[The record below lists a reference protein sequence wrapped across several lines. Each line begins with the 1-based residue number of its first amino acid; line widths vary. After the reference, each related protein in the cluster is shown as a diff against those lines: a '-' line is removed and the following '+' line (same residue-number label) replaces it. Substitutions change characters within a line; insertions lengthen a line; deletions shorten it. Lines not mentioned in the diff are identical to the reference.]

1 MTHHPEPILLPTST
15 NLALAALHTYRD
27 GKAPVAF
34 PPPLAIIEAG
44 SLLADIYA
52 APGGL
57 VIAVRGTDSFYDWAY
72 NLSASKHGSDYL
84 PGAIHAGFAKASMH
98 MTVPLRQWLQRHGY
112 ADCQCNIWLAGHSL
126 GGAVVTFL
134 APWLHQ
140 RGFCV
145 MGVDTYGSP
154 RVGDGLYQES
164 WNRLFAGVSHRHVN
178 NVDGVPMLPPLLMG
192 YRHVAGLN
200 YFNRQGRPT
209 KYGTLAGLVD
219 KMIAAVCHIGRPGT
233 AAVDNHAMAR
243 YAELLRASKL
253 TAGEANG
260 CRG

>member
-57 VIAVRGTDSFYDWAY
+57 VITVRGTASFYDWAY
-72 NLSASKHGSDYL
+72 NLSAVKEPSDYL
-84 PGAIHAGFAKASMH
+84 PGTIHAGFARAAMH
-98 MTVPLRQWLQRHGY
+98 ITVPLRQWLQANGH
-112 ADCQCNIWLAGHSL
+112 ADRQRNIWLSGHSL

-134 APWLHQ
+134 APWLHS

-145 MGVDTYGSP
+145 NGIDTYGSP
-154 RVGDGLYQES
+154 RVGDGRYRRS
-164 WNRLFAGVSHRHVN
+164 WDLLFAGVSHRHVN
-178 NVDGVPMLPPLLMG
+178 SVDGVPMLPPLLLG

-200 YFNRQGRPT
+200 YYNRQGRPT
-209 KYGTLAGLVD
+209 KYGVLAGLID
-219 KMIAAVCHIGRPGT
+219 KAIAAVRHIGKPGT
-233 AAVDNHAMAR
+233 AAINKHAMSC
-243 YAELLRASKL
+243 YAELLRDQNKV
-253 TAGEANG
+253 GESNG
-260 CRG
+260 LGG